1 MKGNEI
7 VIDEEFIIEYESKYD
22 DPEIGGDEREYSEL
36 IKRVSYDVSQGN
48 ISKSTFRCI
57 LNWKAA
63 RVKGYV
69 KWDNFKGYEDTFKQ
83 VIKMIK
89 ENPDKY
95 LETIIRDLDKLDGI
109 GIPIASTIVHF
120 ISPKDF
126 PIVDKRTVQVLQKA
140 NYLDGSKKYYH
151 YRDKIEGYKIFRRE
165 VLNIAKKYAG
175 GDIRKVD
182 RALFAYHKINSK
194 TEVNQTKSELCI
206 TT

>member
-83 VIKMIK
+83 VIK
-89 ENPDKY
+89 N
-95 LETIIRDLDKLDGI
+95 
-109 GIPIASTIVHF
+109 
-120 ISPKDF
+120 
-126 PIVDKRTVQVLQKA
+126 KR
-140 NYLDGSKKYYH
+140 
-151 YRDKIEGYKIFRRE
+151 
-165 VLNIAKKYAG
+165 
-175 GDIRKVD
+175 
-182 RALFAYHKINSK
+182 
-194 TEVNQTKSELCI
+194 KS
-206 TT
+206 